1 MDNNKPD
8 VDDFDYKQA
17 FIEQKLQTEQLEAQ
31 LKELKEKLH
40 HNDKLASLG
49 YIAAGVHHELTNPL
63 SVSTANLQLIK
74 DHVVQLIRLDTLA
87 WQIIDFD
94 AVDTEYQAQ
103 RQFMS
108 TNNVTQELTELLE
121 ETKHGLKQVA
131 DINNSVKAFSISS
144 DDDVP
149 LSDINQCINSALTA
163 VKNEIKYTVSIHQ
176 RLDSSLPPVPFHFGK
191 IQQVLVN
198 LLLNAKQAIVSIPNR
213 NNNIWLQ
220 SRAVT
225 IDCEQY
231 IEVSI
236 TDDGVGV
243 TDDIRSRIFEPFF
256 TTKSNS
262 AGTGLGLSVSHD
274 IVQQHNGTLSLNEDN
289 QSFTQFVLRLPIES
303 SYS

>member
-1 MDNNKPD
+1 MMMDNNKPD

-176 RLDSSLPPVPFHFGK
+176 RLDSSLPPVP
-191 IQQVLVN
+191 
-198 LLLNAKQAIVSIPNR
+198 
-213 NNNIWLQ
+213 
-220 SRAVT
+220 
-225 IDCEQY
+225 
-231 IEVSI
+231 
-236 TDDGVGV
+236 
-243 TDDIRSRIFEPFF
+243 
-256 TTKSNS
+256 
-262 AGTGLGLSVSHD
+262 
-274 IVQQHNGTLSLNEDN
+274 
-289 QSFTQFVLRLPIES
+289 
-303 SYS
+303 